1 VPAARGLPDPGLPDS
16 GLPGPGLPDSGL
28 PGPGL
33 PGRED
38 SEDAL
43 HRGVTAVDRALRAH
57 RGGAE
62 LVSRGSDGEVVLRL
76 TGMCTGCVFW
86 PATVAGTV
94 KPLLEHS
101 MGTPVSVSIE
111 GRRVSEAAMARLAKL
126 APSRRLTEH
135 LSC

>member
-1 VPAARGLPDPGLPDS
+1 MPALGDGDGA
-16 GLPGPGLPDSGL
+16 
-28 PGPGL
+28 
-33 PGRED
+33 
-38 SEDAL
+38 DAVD
-43 HRGVTAVDRALRAH
+43 RGVAAVDRALRAH

-62 LVSRGSDGEVVLRL
+62 LVSRGADGEVVLRL
-76 TGMCTGCVFW
+76 TGMCTGCLFW

-101 MGTPVSVSIE
+101 VGAPVAVSIE

-126 APSRRLTEH
+126 APPSHLTEH

>member
-1 VPAARGLPDPGLPDS
+1 M
-16 GLPGPGLPDSGL
+16 PGPDAG
-28 PGPGL
+28 
-33 PGRED
+33 
-38 SEDAL
+38 EDAL
-43 HRGVTAVDRALRAH
+43 RRGVTAVDRALRAH

-76 TGMCTGCVFW
+76 TGMCTGCIFW
-86 PATVAGTV
+86 PATVAGTI

-101 MGTPVSVSIE
+101 MGESVPVSIE

-126 APSRRLTEH
+126 APPHQLTEH

>member
-1 VPAARGLPDPGLPDS
+1 MPAARDLPDPGPS
-16 GLPGPGLPDSGL
+16 GHD
-28 PGPGL
+28 
-33 PGRED
+33 E
-38 SEDAL
+38 EQDAL
-43 HRGVTAVDRALRAH
+43 RRGVTAVDRALRAH

-62 LVSRGSDGEVVLRL
+62 LVSRGSEGEVVLRL

-101 MGTPVSVSIE
+101 VGAPVSVSIE

-126 APSRRLTEH
+126 APPHQLTEH

>member
-1 VPAARGLPDPGLPDS
+1 
-16 GLPGPGLPDSGL
+16 
-28 PGPGL
+28 
-33 PGRED
+33 
-38 SEDAL
+38 
-43 HRGVTAVDRALRAH
+43 VTVVDRALRAH

-62 LVSRGSDGEVVLRL
+62 LVSHGSDGEVVLRL
-76 TGMCTGCVFW
+76 TGMCTGCLFW

-101 MGTPVSVSIE
+101 MGAPVSVSIE

-126 APSRRLTEH
+126 APSHQLTEH

>member
-1 VPAARGLPDPGLPDS
+1 MPGADD
-16 GLPGPGLPDSGL
+16 G
-28 PGPGL
+28 
-33 PGRED
+33 
-38 SEDAL
+38 EDAL

-62 LVSRGSDGEVVLRL
+62 LVRRAPDGEVVLRL

-101 MGTPVSVSIE
+101 LGQAVSVSIE
-111 GRRVSEAAMARLAKL
+111 GRRVSEAAMARLAQL
-126 APSRRLTEH
+126 APSPQLTEH